1 MTELLISWNIFLCE
15 RYLSVVVSLLD
26 SLLYEDVGEGT
37 GVVSDDDIEREC
49 LAVVNSGEQLRVQDV
64 FVVHWSMVVK

>member
-1 MTELLISWNIFLCE
+1 M
-15 RYLSVVVSLLD
+15 
-26 SLLYEDVGEGT
+26 LYEDVGEGT